1 MGLTKC
7 GVIKLYTYIYITYIY
22 IISQISAS
30 LMGKMM
36 KIDRAEQNRM
46 LKTQG
51 TLLASDI
58 QHPIV
63 GESSGFETN
72 TLMKVWINQH

>member
-1 MGLTKC
+1 MF
-7 GVIKLYTYIYITYIY
+7 IYTHIY

-30 LMGKMM
+30 LMGKMI

-58 QHPIV
+58 QIFSIPLLVNLRGSKQTH
-63 GESSGFETN
+63 
-72 TLMKVWINQH
+72 